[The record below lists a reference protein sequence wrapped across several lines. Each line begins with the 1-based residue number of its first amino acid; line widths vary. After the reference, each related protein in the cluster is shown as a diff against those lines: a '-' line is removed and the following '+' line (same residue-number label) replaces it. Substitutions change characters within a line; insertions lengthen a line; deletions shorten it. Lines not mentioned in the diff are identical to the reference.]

1 MNHDEIGDIVRFG
14 IEHPVVRGI
23 AFQPVTHSG
32 RYTPFDPMDRETVA
46 DVIHGITQ
54 QTDGMFVPSDF
65 IPIPCCHPTCRSATY
80 AYVENG
86 EITPLPRVVEVEKYL
101 DYITNRTLPDIR
113 ADVLE
118 ALEGLWSASSVQGT
132 DAMAHRF
139 SCAASNLSFPNATAY
154 LKNHVFMIVVQG
166 FADAYNMDLEALM
179 ECCVGELI
187 PDGMVI
193 PFCTYDTVGYREQV
207 RQGRIDGQI
216 K

>member
-118 ALEGLWSASSVQGT
+118 APGAFGQRPRSQARMPWPIGSVAPHAICPSPT
-132 DAMAHRF
+132 
-139 SCAASNLSFPNATAY
+139 
-154 LKNHVFMIVVQG
+154 
-166 FADAYNMDLEALM
+166 
-179 ECCVGELI
+179 
-187 PDGMVI
+187 
-193 PFCTYDTVGYREQV
+193 
-207 RQGRIDGQI
+207 RQPTS
-216 K
+216 KTTSL